1 MVNKYLNKRHK
12 KEGRPEHDLWLDL
25 CYSVSVGGNFPKS
38 RSCKETTLTERPG
51 ERSEMADVVWIEEG
65 GNISVN
71 GGEIYFME
79 PDLMKA

>member
-1 MVNKYLNKRHK
+1 M
-12 KEGRPEHDLWLDL
+12 
-25 CYSVSVGGNFPKS
+25 GGNFPKS

-51 ERSEMADVVWIEEG
+51 ERSEMADVVWIEEE

-71 GGEIYFME
+71 GGGIYFME